1 MSFLIERRGI
11 FAGMS
16 VGLLV
21 SAIYGYTQGGCFKS
35 VMLTCLLALI
45 PALIF
50 MYLEKKA
57 NKGA

>member
-11 FAGMS
+11 FGGMS
-16 VGLLV
+16 VGLFA
-21 SAIYGYTQGGCFKS
+21 SAISNYTQGGCFKS
-35 VMLTCLLALI
+35 VILPCLLALI